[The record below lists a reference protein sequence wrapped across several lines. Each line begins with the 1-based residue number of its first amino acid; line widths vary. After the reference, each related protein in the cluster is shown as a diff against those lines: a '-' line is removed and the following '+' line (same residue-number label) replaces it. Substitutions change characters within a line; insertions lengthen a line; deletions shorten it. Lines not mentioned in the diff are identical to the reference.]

1 MTDQELRK
9 LNRLELLEL
18 LTKQQE
24 RIEEL
29 ENRVDELEERLQDRQ
44 IRIAEAGSIAE
55 AALELTG
62 IFEKAQEAADLYLAN
77 VRKGSVKQSTPVPS
91 RRPVQKP
98 ALNSSQARP
107 QGKGTANPA
116 EEDDDAW
123 LDWID

>member
-29 ENRVDELEERLQDRQ
+29 ENEVDELEERLQDRQ

-77 VRKGSVKQSTPVPS
+77 VRGGSMQQSIPVS
-91 RRPVQKP
+91 TRRPVQKP
-98 ALNSSQARP
+98 ALNSS
-107 QGKGTANPA
+107 PA
-116 EEDDDAW
+116 QPRRNGSASPEEDDDAW